1 MSTKGEMNREQ
12 AVEMVGEVA
21 VDKVERENCDFTNR
35 VQCDG
40 DTRVEFSASVSC
52 QDAEGNDVTLT
63 AYYYIEQAN
72 LDANEDNSLDVFDW
86 KIEGYEVV

>member
-12 AVEMVGEVA
+12 AVAMVGEVA

-40 DTRVEFSASVSC
+40 DTCTEFCVGPAK
-52 QDAEGNDVTLT
+52 AAKT
-63 AYYYIEQAN
+63 AKEMM
-72 LDANEDNSLDVFDW
+72 
-86 KIEGYEVV
+86 

>member
-40 DTRVEFSASVSC
+40 DTRTEFAASVRC
-52 QDAEGNDVTLT
+52 EDREGNDVTLV
-63 AYYYIEQAN
+63 AYYYQEQADVDAVEN
-72 LDANEDNSLDVFDW
+72 LDELNWEIS
-86 KIEGYEVV
+86 GYEVV

>member
-12 AVEMVGEVA
+12 AVAMVGEVA

-40 DTRVEFSASVSC
+40 DCGGSRRRPVGCE
-52 QDAEGNDVTLT
+52 
-63 AYYYIEQAN
+63 
-72 LDANEDNSLDVFDW
+72 
-86 KIEGYEVV
+86 

>member
-12 AVEMVGEVA
+12 AVAMVGEVA

-40 DTRVEFSASVSC
+40 DTRTEFAASVRC
-52 QDAEGNDVTLT
+52 
-63 AYYYIEQAN
+63 
-72 LDANEDNSLDVFDW
+72 EDRPGGGARF
-86 KIEGYEVV
+86 VVELPL

>member
-12 AVEMVGEVA
+12 AVAMVGEVA

-40 DTRVEFSASVSC
+40 DTRTEFAASVRC
-52 QDAEGNDVTLT
+52 EDREGNYVTLV
-63 AYYYIEQAN
+63 AYYYQEQADVYAVEN
-72 LDANEDNSLDVFDW
+72 LDELNWEIS
-86 KIEGYEVV
+86 GYEVV

>member
-12 AVEMVGEVA
+12 AVAMVGEVA

-40 DTRVEFSASVSC
+40 DTRIEFAASVRC
-52 QDAEGNDVTLT
+52 EDREGNDVTLV
-63 AYYYIEQAN
+63 AYYYQEQADVDAVEN
-72 LDANEDNSLDVFDW
+72 LDELNWEIS
-86 KIEGYEVV
+86 GYEVV

>member
-12 AVEMVGEVA
+12 AVAMVGEVA

-40 DTRVEFSASVSC
+40 DTRTEFAARVRC
-52 QDAEGNDVTLT
+52 EDREGNDVTLV
-63 AYYYIEQAN
+63 AYYYQEQADVDAVEN
-72 LDANEDNSLDVFDW
+72 LDELNWEIS
-86 KIEGYEVV
+86 GYEVV